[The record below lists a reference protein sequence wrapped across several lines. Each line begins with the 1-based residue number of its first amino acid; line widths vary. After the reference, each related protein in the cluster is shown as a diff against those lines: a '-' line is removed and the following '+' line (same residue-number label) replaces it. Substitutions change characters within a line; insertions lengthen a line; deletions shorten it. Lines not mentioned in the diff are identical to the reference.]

1 MSNRESLWN
10 RMKRWRFGAIDA
22 APEVVKAPA
31 IPKAVFH
38 VLYGNIEVGTLEL
51 VEGLWKFRYSDEFQ
65 KGNKLRAITEFPD
78 FDREYVSPELWPFFA
93 MRIPSL
99 KQAEIKAIVEK
110 EHIDEHDE
118 ATLLRRFGRRTV
130 ANPFELV
137 VCGS

>member
-10 RMKRWRFGAIDA
+10 RMRHYWASNGGYGTAN
-22 APEVVKAPA
+22 VKPT
-31 IPKAVFH
+31 PKAAFR
-38 VLYGNIEVGTLEL
+38 VLYGSIEVGTLEL
-51 VEGLWKFRYSDEFQ
+51 VDGVWKFRYSDEFRE
-65 KGNKLRAITEFPD
+65 GNHLRAITEFPD
-78 FDREYVSPELWPFFA
+78 SSREYVSPELWPFFA

-99 KQAEIKAIVEK
+99 KQAEIKAIVER

-137 VCGS
+137 ESGS